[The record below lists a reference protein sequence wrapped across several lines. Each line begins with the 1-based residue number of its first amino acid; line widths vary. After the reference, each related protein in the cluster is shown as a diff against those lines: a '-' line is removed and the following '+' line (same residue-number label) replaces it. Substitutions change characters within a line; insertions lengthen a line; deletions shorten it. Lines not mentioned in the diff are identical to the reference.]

1 MCYEARRALAAPKR
15 RNVSAQQTPERDQY
29 ADAYTA
35 TRCMMCTMSK
45 RVSLILGD
53 SDEAVI
59 APYLSQGS
67 PAFEVLRH
75 WATQHDVADDI
86 KSEAAALRALLQAG
100 AEALQEHVLDVGYA
114 QLASEFNSESANV
127 ERRTARDRYT
137 RRTEGRK

>member
-1 MCYEARRALAAPKR
+1 
-15 RNVSAQQTPERDQY
+15 
-29 ADAYTA
+29 
-35 TRCMMCTMSK
+35 MSK

-75 WATQHDVADDI
+75 WAIQHDVADDI

-127 ERRTARDRYT
+127 ERRTARDRYA